1 MRYDF
6 PAFFRSCSIFCIA
19 FLLCGL
25 LLTGCRNAAPAQTIP
40 TDTIP
45 ASTGN
50 VETSA
55 PTEESAFQMDD
66 SAYAA
71 LVSLRQ
77 AMIGTPQGFAVAYF
91 GYVLPDGDSPVDPF
105 AAMNGV
111 APQLCEN
118 LPFLLQISAENVV
131 GTDGNLFCV
140 VPADGGSTVAV
151 NRTPW
156 DEATKSYKDA
166 EVLYRS
172 ETGDPFLLMTTN
184 TSDCMETEVVITDS
198 QGNVTIWYPFIDEG
212 NRIGALCNDEGI
224 SLYYDFSPYDRLNYE
239 DLIGG
244 APIEM
249 VGSWE
254 RTWTEVEGDR
264 VKSTPGVCTIEITS
278 DGTGF
283 FWISYKDK
291 EFPEDN
297 YTDRELIVSTGELYP
312 DCGNNQWFAEVY
324 TAEATRIKQTVT
336 LLEDDTLLMQCS
348 WEMDGMPM
356 VSTQWFARSK

>member
-1 MRYDF
+1 M
-6 PAFFRSCSIFCIA
+6 AKHICAALLICS
-19 FLLCGL
+19 L
-25 LLTGCRNAAPAQTIP
+25 LLTGCGPAPESVIPVDTAGSTEIQIP
-40 TDTIP
+40 TEP
-45 ASTGN
+45 
-50 VETSA
+50 SA
-55 PTEESAFQMDD
+55 PEETEPAEGMDD
-66 SAYAA
+66 AA
-71 LVSLRQ
+71 FASLVSFRQ
-77 AMIGTPQGFAVAYF
+77 TLVGTPQQFAVAYF
-91 GYVLPDGDSPVDPF
+91 GYALPDDDLPVNPYGVM
-105 AAMNGV
+105 AGV

-118 LPFLLQISAENVV
+118 LPFLLQIPEENVL
-131 GTDGNLFCV
+131 GSEGHLFCI
-140 VPADGGSTVAV
+140 VPTDESATVSV
-151 NRTPW
+151 NWTPW
-156 DEATKSYKDA
+156 DEETETYG
-166 EVLYRS
+166 EPIVRYRS
-172 ETGDPFLLMTTN
+172 ERGDPFLLMTTN

-239 DLIGG
+239 NLIGG

-254 RTWTEVEGDR
+254 RTWTEVEDDR

-297 YTDRELIVSTGELYP
+297 YTDRELLVSTGELYP
-312 DCGNNQWFAEVY
+312 DCGNNQWFAEAY

>member
-6 PAFFRSCSIFCIA
+6 PVFFRSCSIFCIA

-40 TDTIP
+40 TNTIP
-45 ASTGN
+45 AGTGN

-55 PTEESAFQMDD
+55 PTEESASQMDD

-198 QGNVTIWYPFIDEG
+198 QGNVTIWYPSIDEG

-239 DLIGG
+239 NLIGG